1 MLKEENGIV
10 ILVWRVYYGSYD
22 ILPSIKELSEIFQV
36 TGNTVNKYLKE
47 LYKDDVLCF
56 FFRVDVDIDKEFL
69 DLKKFI
75 NVAKDWY
82 LIWNSILYSI

>member
-1 MLKEENGIV
+1 MTFVKRGKWHSLIEGKKSYHYFVIQYSIIENE
-10 ILVWRVYYGSYD
+10 

-36 TGNTVNKYLKE
+36 TENTVNKYLKE

-56 FFRVDVDIDKEFL
+56 FFPVDVDIDKEFL

-75 NVAKDWY
+75 NVAKD
-82 LIWNSILYSI
+82 